1 VTFKDI
7 VLACECDEM
16 WTYMASQY
24 DYNIDDDEKLLYL
37 SVFNKL
43 RAIEPKTNNLKLY
56 IETTDSDGGC
66 EVYGY
71 NQEENTKYAIDFVP
85 WSEWL
90 GMEIDEAALS
100 TYKAHEITA
109 HALWEMTFISYDE
122 NEIQQEKDNACSM
135 VEEVKTSLLE
145 RYAVAPKTK

>member
-7 VLACECDEM
+7 VLACEYDEI

-24 DYNIDDDEKLLYL
+24 DYNDYDEEKLLYL

-43 RAIEPKTNNLKLY
+43 KTIEPKASNLTLY
-56 IETTDSDGGC
+56 LETKEPDDGC
-66 EVYGY
+66 DVYGY
-71 NQEENTKYAIDFVP
+71 SQEENIKYAIDFVP

-90 GMEIDEAALS
+90 GMEIDEAILS
-100 TYKAHEITA
+100 TYKTHEIVA

-122 NEIQQEKDNACSM
+122 NEIQQEKDDACSM
-135 VEEVKTSLLE
+135 VEGVKTSLLE
-145 RYAVAPKTK
+145 R